1 MKLLKDLK
9 TSVLATGVLT
19 VLLCGIYPFVVYGV
33 GQLLFPKQA
42 NGSLLHDRDG
52 ALIGSA
58 LLGQNFNAEQYFN
71 PRPSAAGNAGYDPT
85 ASGGSNY
92 GPTSQKLV
100 DAVKQRVAD
109 YRKANGLAEG
119 QPVPAD
125 AVTASAS
132 GLDPHISLKN
142 ALLQAPRIAAK
153 RCLSGEQVRDLI
165 ARHTDPAFLGLIG
178 EPGVNTVTLNLALD
192 GRID

>member
-9 TSVLATGVLT
+9 TSVLATLVLT
-19 VLLCGIYPFVVYGV
+19 VLLCGVYPLVVFGV
-33 GQLLFPKQA
+33 GQLLFPRQA

-52 ALIGSA
+52 ALIGST

-92 GPTSQKLV
+92 GPTSQKLI

-109 YRKANGLAEG
+109 YRKANGLADG

-142 ALLQAPRIAAK
+142 ALFQAPRVAAK
-153 RCLSGEQVRDLI
+153 RGLSEDQVRALI
-165 ARHTDPAFLGLIG
+165 ARHTEGAFLGLIG

-192 GRID
+192 GKID

>member
-9 TSVLATGVLT
+9 TSVLATLVLT
-19 VLLCGIYPFVVYGV
+19 VLLCGVYPLVVFGI

-42 NGSLLHDRDG
+42 NGSLLRDRDG

-92 GPTSQKLV
+92 GPTSQKLI

-109 YRKANGLAEG
+109 YRKANGLPEG

-153 RCLSGEQVRDLI
+153 RGLSEDQVRTLI
-165 ARHTDPAFLGLIG
+165 ARHTDGAFLGLIG

-192 GRID
+192 GKID